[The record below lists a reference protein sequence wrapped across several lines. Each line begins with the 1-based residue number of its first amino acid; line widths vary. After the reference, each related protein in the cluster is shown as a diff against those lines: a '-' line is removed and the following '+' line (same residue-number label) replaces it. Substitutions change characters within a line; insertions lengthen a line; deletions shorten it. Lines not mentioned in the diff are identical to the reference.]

1 MYSIINNTKLNSKMS
16 AKAKPRLSKGILEMK
31 FMMKSKV
38 KVDKE
43 EESNQ
48 GQEMYRNEITH
59 KMGNSNFIQ
68 EPGFVNI
75 EELSVCR
82 YSCRGMNPE
91 IEKLLQNEQIS
102 KDTNRPKM
110 EAEVSDKEMV
120 HFYSKPGVANTK
132 NKNAHKRKS
141 REESFHKNKKDR

>member
-1 MYSIINNTKLNSKMS
+1 MS

-38 KVDKE
+38 KVNKE
-43 EESNQ
+43 DESNQ
-48 GQEMYRNEITH
+48 GQEMYRNEITE

-120 HFYSKPGVANTK
+120 HFYSKPSSIAKLNT
-132 NKNAHKRKS
+132 HKRKT
-141 REESFHKNKKDR
+141 REESYYKVKKSKSDT